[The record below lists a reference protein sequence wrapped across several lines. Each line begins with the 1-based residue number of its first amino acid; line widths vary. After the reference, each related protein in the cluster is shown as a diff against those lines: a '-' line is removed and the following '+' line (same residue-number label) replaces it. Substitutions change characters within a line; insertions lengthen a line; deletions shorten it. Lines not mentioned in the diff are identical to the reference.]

1 MRASDLRHFASCVL
15 IWSTTWIAITFQ
27 LDDVAP
33 AVSIF
38 WRFGLAALLLA
49 AYCVARGF
57 ALRTTLAAQRELI
70 AMGAFMFCGAYLLIY
85 YAEIYLVSGLVA
97 VGYSASPLVN
107 MLTSRIAFGTRISRR
122 VLIGGLLGLA
132 GVVCVFWPEFS
143 RIEADR
149 GALLG
154 AVFTAAGVLASA
166 IGNVFSSR
174 AQRHGGNVWQKMAW
188 AMGWGACL
196 AGTIALIKG
205 ESFGLPASPAYLIAL
220 LYLAIA
226 GSIITFASYLT
237 LLETIGAARAGYIGV
252 IVPIVALAISS
263 VFEQYDWHPLAHAGI
278 LLAVAGN
285 VFILRRPAN
294 PARGTIR
301 HPAPDPK
308 P

>member
-1 MRASDLRHFASCVL
+1 MRPSDLRHFAICAV

-27 LDDVAP
+27 LGDVAP
-33 AVSIF
+33 AVSVF

-49 AYCVARGF
+49 AYCYARGF
-57 ALRTTLAAQRELI
+57 GLRTTLAAQREMF

-85 YAEIYLVSGLVA
+85 YAEQYLVSGLVA

-107 MLTSRIAFGTRISRR
+107 MLTSRIAFGTRMSRR
-122 VLIGGLLGLA
+122 VILGGLLGLA
-132 GVVCVFWPEFS
+132 GVVCVFWPEFT

-154 AVFTAAGVLASA
+154 AIFTAAGVLASA
-166 IGNVFSSR
+166 LGNVFSSR

-188 AMGWGACL
+188 AMAWGAGL
-196 AGTIALIKG
+196 SGAIALLRG
-205 ESFGLPASPAYLIAL
+205 DAFGVPASPAYLIAL

-226 GSIITFASYLT
+226 GSIVTFASYLT

-263 VFEQYDWHPLAHAGI
+263 VFERYDWHPLAFAGI
-278 LLAVAGN
+278 ALAVLGN
-285 VFILRRPAN
+285 IAILGRP
-294 PARGTIR
+294 PARVGDR
-301 HPAPDPK
+301 E
-308 P
+308 

>member
-1 MRASDLRHFASCVL
+1 MRASDLRHFAICVL
-15 IWSTTWIAITFQ
+15 VWSTTWIAITFQ
-27 LDDVAP
+27 LGDVAP
-33 AVSIF
+33 EVSIF

-49 AYCVARGF
+49 AYCHARGF
-57 ALRTTLAAQRELI
+57 ALRSTLAAQREMF

-85 YAEIYLVSGLVA
+85 CAELYLVSGLVA

-107 MLTSRIAFGTRISRR
+107 MITSRIAFGTPISRR
-122 VLIGGLLGLA
+122 VVLGGLLGLA

-196 AGTIALIKG
+196 AGTIALIEA
-205 ESFGLPASPAYLIAL
+205 ESFGLPATPAYLIAL

-263 VFEQYDWHPLAHAGI
+263 VFEHYDWHPLAFAGI
-278 LLAVAGN
+278 VIAVAGN
-285 VFILRRPAN
+285 VFILRRPAS
-294 PARGTIR
+294 PTQSTMRGT
-301 HPAPDPK
+301 APDPK
-308 P
+308 T